1 MTNLY
6 ARVDRMDL
14 LEPLFMD
21 LTWGAGGSNSDLALE
36 IAGTVQGMCAA
47 QMMLHLT
54 CTNMKVADLRETLE
68 RAKKLGIRN
77 ILALRGDP
85 PKGSENCQLRSDRD
99 TADAENEHCTALYPE
114 PHLMLLL
121 PVSLCLRPRRGG
133 NRRWFPD
140 RSRAR

>member
-1 MTNLY
+1 
-6 ARVDRMDL
+6 
-14 LEPLFMD
+14 MD

-54 CTNMKVADLRETLE
+54 CTNMRVSELRETLE

-85 PKGSENCQLRSDRD
+85 PKGSENCTNTR
-99 TADAENEHCTALYPE
+99 T
-114 PHLMLLL
+114 
-121 PVSLCLRPRRGG
+121 RRI
-133 NRRWFPD
+133 
-140 RSRAR
+140 